1 MRYRTLPRTD
11 ITVSEVGFGV
21 WTLATGWWGDKDDR
35 EAVELLRTALER
47 GITLFDT
54 ADSYGN
60 GRGETLLAQAFDGRR
75 DEVVY
80 STKVGYDW
88 YSNTGPRGQREL
100 PHDWTPA
107 FVRRSCERSLERLGT
122 DRIDVYQLHNPR
134 MDAIHSDELFATLDD
149 LHREGKVRSYGVS
162 LGPRIGWL
170 HEGLDAMA
178 TRPITSLTMIHNVL
192 EQYPGR
198 ELIAGARE
206 AETGLF
212 VRVPHSSGMLEGK
225 YTTETTFPPSD
236 HRSHRPRSWLLEGLQ
251 KIETLGF
258 LTHERPYT
266 LAQAALKWLLAEPLV
281 VTTLP
286 NIYGPEQLD
295 EFAAAPDLPDLEE
308 ADLARVAEL
317 FADDFGVRPEAPAP
331 A

>member
-11 ITVSEVGFGV
+11 VAVSEVGFGV

-35 EAVELLRTALER
+35 EAVDLLRAALER
-47 GITLFDT
+47 GITLYDT

-60 GRGETLLAQAFDGRR
+60 GRGETILADAFAGRR

-88 YSNTGPRGQREL
+88 YTHSGPRGQREL

-134 MDAIHSDELFATLDD
+134 MDAIRSDELFATLED
-149 LHREGKVRSYGVS
+149 LVAEGKVRTYGVS
-162 LGPRIGWL
+162 LGPKIGWRD
-170 HEGLDAMA
+170 EGLAALA

-192 EQYPGR
+192 EQDPGR
-198 ELIAGARE
+198 DLIEGARE
-206 AETGLF
+206 ADTGLF

-251 KIETLGF
+251 KIEALRFLTDDRPQTLG
-258 LTHERPYT
+258 
-266 LAQAALKWLLAEPLV
+266 QAALKWLLAEPLV
-281 VTTLP
+281 MTTLP
-286 NIYGPEQLD
+286 NIYSLEQLE
-295 EFAAAPDLPDLEE
+295 EFAAAPDLPDLSDE
-308 ADLARVAEL
+308 DLARIAALHAEN
-317 FADDFGVRPEAPAP
+317 FGVVPEAAT

>member
-11 ITVSEVGFGV
+11 VAVSEVGFGV

-35 EAVELLRTALER
+35 EAVDLLRAALAQ
-47 GITLFDT
+47 GIT

-60 GRGETLLAQAFDGRR
+60 GRGETILADAFKGRR

-88 YSNTGPRGQREL
+88 YTHSGPRGQREL

-134 MDAIHSDELFATLDD
+134 MDAIRSDELFATLED
-149 LHREGKVRSYGVS
+149 LVAEGKVRTYGVS
-162 LGPRIGWL
+162 LGPKIGWRD
-170 HEGLDAMA
+170 EGLAALA

-192 EQYPGR
+192 EQDPGR
-198 ELIAGARE
+198 DLIEGARE
-206 AETGLF
+206 ADTGLF

-225 YTTETTFPPSD
+225 YTAETTFPPSD
-236 HRSHRPRSWLLEGLQ
+236 HRSHRPRSWLLEGIQ
-251 KIETLGF
+251 KIEALRFLTDDRPQTLG
-258 LTHERPYT
+258 
-266 LAQAALKWLLAEPLV
+266 QAALKWLLAEPLV
-281 VTTLP
+281 MTTLP
-286 NIYGPEQLD
+286 NIYSLEQLE
-295 EFAAAPDLPDLEE
+295 EFAAAPDLPDLSDE
-308 ADLARVAEL
+308 DLARIAALHAEN
-317 FADDFGVRPEAPAP
+317 FGVVPEAAT

>member
-11 ITVSEVGFGV
+11 VTVSEVGFGV

-35 EAVELLRTALER
+35 EAVALLREALER
-47 GITLFDT
+47 GITLYDT

-60 GRGETLLAQAFDGRR
+60 GRGETILADAFAGRR

-88 YSNTGPRGQREL
+88 YAHSGPRGQREL
-100 PHDWTPA
+100 PHDWSPA

-134 MDAIHSDELFATLDD
+134 MDAIDSDELFATLED
-149 LHREGKVRSYGVS
+149 LVDEGKVRTYGVS
-162 LGPRIGWL
+162 LGPKIGWRD
-170 HEGLDAMA
+170 EGLAA
-178 TRPITSLTMIHNVL
+178 LSRRPITSLTMIYNVL
-192 EQYPGR
+192 EQDPGR
-198 ELIAGARE
+198 DLLAGARE
-206 AETGLF
+206 AGTGVL

-225 YTTETTFPPSD
+225 YTTETTFPPGD

-251 KIETLGF
+251 KIEALRFLTDERPHTLG
-258 LTHERPYT
+258 
-266 LAQAALKWLLAEPLV
+266 QAALKWLLADPLV
-281 VTTLP
+281 TTTLP
-286 NIYGPEQLD
+286 NIYSTEQLD
-295 EFAAAPDLPDLEE
+295 EFAAAPDLPDLSDE
-308 ADLARVAEL
+308 DLARVAEL
-317 FADDFGVRPEAPAP
+317 HAENFGVVPEAAT